1 MTKPILALLFI
12 FALAVPG
19 FAIVK
24 YQEGSLLVAG
34 VQFLQDREKP
44 DDYYYIPQYPRVSQ
58 KEDGSLEILC
68 MKYVGTGGTA
78 TNGGIFHALIEFTL
92 PEKLL
97 RTLED
102 ELKRIA
108 GGSARIA
115 GPVPIQQAV
124 KDGEAGLASFQVISS
139 VLKDNTFTKS
149 IISSGFAP
157 FLPGSKAA
165 ISARL
170 TQEGA
175 TLLFATLERPTS
187 DVSIALSGYY
197 EAAVKAY
204 EAEVVAESKVIYEHF
219 SRISNKSEGFTKDE
233 IRNISDKLVRDQVIK
248 VQSFDRGAAL
258 NVNTKDMEGILS
270 MITDKLIELMFN
282 AEKGWAKD
290 PERVAAVGQNQIPMR
305 QERGFFGQL
314 FAGSG
319 NQEYISDDQFVLKKV
334 KDERLNRF
342 YLNLSKSTTIKVPI
356 YTSGNIA
363 FLMNTL
369 AKEEKSKY
377 FFTVNTDDDAFQT
390 RDINVQIDGSF
401 AEAFGDFFNNVSV
414 NFRKVYNNEQSDV
427 TKDLVFDR
435 KAVEGGTVLQHIVY
449 PRLGLK
455 KNDWLNYEY
464 KVAWSVK
471 GNNLLIAD
479 DKWKKSDGN
488 VITLVPPFEKR
499 VIEVDADRG
508 FFKEDSVISAT
519 IRFLSIVR
527 GQAVVQKTL
536 ILRATDTDLTSRTAL
551 FHDPGEAVGYQVT
564 WYRKDGEVKDPVKM
578 LSQDYII
585 LVPKF

>member
-1 MTKPILALLFI
+1 MIKSVFTTMI
-12 FALAVPG
+12 AVLCVVQS

-24 YQEGSLLVAG
+24 YQEGSLLVGG
-34 VQFLQDREKP
+34 VQFLQDRENP
-44 DDYYYIPQYPRVSQ
+44 NDFYYIPQYPRVSQ

-68 MKYVGTGGTA
+68 MKYVGTGGSA
-78 TNGGIFHALIEFTL
+78 SNGGIFHALIEFTL
-92 PEKLL
+92 PAKMI
-97 RTLED
+97 TDLEG

-108 GGSARIA
+108 GSSARIA

-124 KDGEAGLASFQVISS
+124 KDGEAGLASFQVVSS

-149 IISSGFAP
+149 IITSGFAP

-170 TQEGA
+170 SQEGA

-219 SRISNKSEGFTKDE
+219 SRIQNKSEGFTKDE

-248 VQSFDRGAAL
+248 IQSFDRGAAL
-258 NVNTKDMEGILS
+258 NVNTKDMDAILS

-290 PERVAAVGQNQIPMR
+290 PERIAAVGQNQIPMR

-342 YLNLSKSTTIKVPI
+342 YLNLSKTTTIKVPI

-363 FLMNTL
+363 FLMSTL
-369 AKEEKSKY
+369 EKEEKSKY
-377 FFTVNTDDDAFQT
+377 FFTVNTDDEDFQT

-414 NFRKVYNNEQSDV
+414 NFRKSYGNEQSDV
-427 TKDLVFDR
+427 TKDVVFDR
-435 KAVEGGTVLQHIVY
+435 KAVEGGNVLQHIIY
-449 PRLGLK
+449 PRLGLQ

-464 KVAWSVK
+464 KISWSLK
-471 GNNLLIAD
+471 GNNVAVSD
-479 DKWKKSDGN
+479 MNWKKSDGN

-499 VIEVDADRG
+499 VVEIDADRG
-508 FFKEDSVISAT
+508 FFKEQGVISASV
-519 IRFLSIVR
+519 RFLSIVK

-536 ILRATDTDLTSRTAL
+536 ILRANDTDLTSKVAL
-551 FHDPGEAVGYQVT
+551 FHDPGESVGYQVT
-564 WYRKDGEVKDPVKM
+564 WYRKEGEVKEPVKM
-578 LSQDYII
+578 LSQDYVI
-585 LVPKF
+585 LVPRF